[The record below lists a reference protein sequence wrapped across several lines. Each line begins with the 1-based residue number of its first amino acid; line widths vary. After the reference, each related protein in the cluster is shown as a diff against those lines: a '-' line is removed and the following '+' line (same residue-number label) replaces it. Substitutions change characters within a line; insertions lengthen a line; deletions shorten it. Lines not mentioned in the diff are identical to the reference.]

1 MHGKIKILKNDDTP
15 YKILDGDKI
24 DLLLISDGIKLNKNI
39 LNYDIKIQRILTPY
53 QLLRTVSVSAYG
65 NYYIIIESKIF
76 DSWKLMIIQEI
87 YNIIKMRAYYH
98 NSNIIFHIY
107 ENRTVN
113 ENFIGD

>member
-1 MHGKIKILKNDDTP
+1 MFKRSNKNNDTP
-15 YKILDGDKI
+15 YKILDRNEM
-24 DLLLISDGIKLNKNI
+24 DLFLISDGIRLNKNT
-39 LNYDIKIQRILTPY
+39 LKYSVKIQRILTPY
-53 QLLRTVSVSAYG
+53 QLLRTISLSTYD
-65 NYYIIIESKIF
+65 NYYIVIESRIF